1 MIRRLAIVAA
11 LALCSCARVP
21 GQAGFESRGLDG
33 EWRIVSL
40 SGTPIDGSMRL
51 GRGQMTV
58 NFGCNLGSGP
68 FRIASGRLVAAPL
81 AVTEM
86 ACQSARDGGPNPMA
100 LEARGFAIVAEPMWI
115 AGTINSRRMRLWN
128 ERGWLLAELLS
139 ERP

>member
-1 MIRRLAIVAA
+1 MIRQLAILAA
-11 LALCSCARVP
+11 LGLTACASHPNRTSFE
-21 GQAGFESRGLDG
+21 AGGLDG

-40 SGTPIDGSMRL
+40 SGTAIDGSMRL
-51 GRGQMTV
+51 DRGRMTV

-68 FRIASGRLVAAPL
+68 FRIEGGRLDASPL

-86 ACQSARDGGPNPMA
+86 ACQPAEAGGLDPMA

-115 AGTINSRRMRLWN
+115 AGTIDTRRMRLWN
-128 ERGWLLAELLS
+128 ERGWLLAEFLP